1 MARGRGGGESKVV
14 YREGHEIR
22 AIRGTLLGESE
33 DGLFL
38 ILQRRDGELR
48 VAKSVIIKIEEGG

>member
-1 MARGRGGGESKVV
+1 MGRGRGESKVV

-48 VAKSVIIKIEEGG
+48 IAKAIVLKIEEVR